1 MFTSEMV
8 ISMENGDLD
17 FNGMDLNFNQSD
29 LDILNG
35 TKTEATDEEI
45 KNAERKAKV
54 SNAKKIV
61 NTKERAKEQA
71 KLLSES
77 DAQYDEIAAMLD
89 EASTYSNTPE
99 ELLDLDTEVFNNPSS
114 LITSSEEEDMA
125 RELQE

>member
-1 MFTSEMV
+1 MSTPEMV
-8 ISMENGDLD
+8 KSMENGDLD

-35 TKTEATDEEI
+35 TNTEATDEEI

-114 LITSSEEEDMA
+114 
-125 RELQE
+125 